1 MGRRRTARQGRRA
14 KKSSGISG
22 AKVAAIVA
30 VPFAMLILMVAGL
43 STLRDA
49 AAPPPAASGQRV
61 VASGSSDATRVL
73 APERFR
79 TAGVRDAYEIAHR
92 IPETLNQLFCW
103 CGCVANGTHRSA
115 LECFESTHA
124 AECTICIANAR
135 IAWDM
140 RQQGITDPGAVQREL
155 DRRFG
160 GLL

>member
-1 MGRRRTARQGRRA
+1 MTAPL
-14 KKSSGISG
+14 
-22 AKVAAIVA
+22 IVA
-30 VPFAMLILMVAGL
+30 LPFVMLVLMAAGL
-43 STLRDA
+43 SMMRDA
-49 AAPPPAASGQRV
+49 AAPPADASGLRV
-61 VASGSSDATRVL
+61 VASGRSDASRVL

-103 CGCVANGTHRSA
+103 CGCVSNGSHRSA
-115 LECFESTHA
+115 LECFESAHA